1 LPATVCDT
9 LRHMKLS
16 IREAGFETG
25 VHRATLHRWLK
36 SGRLLRDGQGKVDTR
51 TILKVKTERKTGRR
65 AGAAYPDYVRGDLK
79 DFGIT
84 IWRALYLLAGAVRA
98 LSPERRHWVCEKF
111 LPQFANEEGL
121 TKLLEENMPPVDEP
135 AVQGVRKKAK
145 KKADAEETRPQGR
158 FEDLLRSSESR
169 KVKEKANPK
178 EAPQGRF
185 EDLLQSSKTHNPN
198 PFKRE
203 SKALKKALVEPKQ

>member
-1 LPATVCDT
+1 
-9 LRHMKLS
+9 MKLS

-36 SGRLLRDGQGKVDTR
+36 SGRLLRDDQGKVDTR

-84 IWRALYLLAGAVRA
+84 LWRAFYLLASAVRA
-98 LSPERRHWVCEKF
+98 LPSERRGWVCQKV
-111 LPQFANEEGL
+111 LPQFANENAL
-121 TKLLEENMPPVDEP
+121 TELLEKNKLPVDDL
-135 AVQGVRKKAK
+135 AVQGGRKKAK
-145 KKADAEETRPQGR
+145 KKADGGETHPQGR

-169 KVKEKANPK
+169 KVKKTVNPK
-178 EAPQGRF
+178 EALPQARF
-185 EDLLQSSKTHNPN
+185 EDLLKSSETHNPN
-198 PFKRE
+198 PYKGE
-203 SKALKKALVEPKQ
+203 SKVVKKALVEPKQ